1 MQNSFSDDALM
12 FEWGLE
18 WDINWSEAP
27 AGNALAEIAKLNE
40 LKAEIKQ
47 SEVDI
52 QNLMNM
58 CAMWSWA

>member
-1 MQNSFSDDALM
+1 MNNSFSDEALM
-12 FEWGLE
+12 FEWGIE
-18 WDINWSEAP
+18 WEQMP
-27 AGNALAEIAKLNE
+27 AGSALNDIAKLNALRE
-40 LKAEIKQ
+40 EIKQ

>member
-1 MQNSFSDDALM
+1 MNNSFSDDALM
-12 FEWGLE
+12 FEWGIE
-18 WDINWSEAP
+18 WEQMP
-27 AGNALAEIAKLNE
+27 AGSALNDIAKLNALRE
-40 LKAEIKQ
+40 EVKQ

>member
-1 MQNSFSDDALM
+1 MNNSFSDDALM

-18 WDINWSEAP
+18 WEQMP
-27 AGNALAEIAKLNE
+27 AGNALAEIAKLND

>member
-1 MQNSFSDDALM
+1 MNNSFSDDALM

-18 WDINWSEAP
+18 WAQMP
-27 AGNALAEIAKLNE
+27 AGNALNDIAKLNE
-40 LKAEIKQ
+40 LKSEIKQ